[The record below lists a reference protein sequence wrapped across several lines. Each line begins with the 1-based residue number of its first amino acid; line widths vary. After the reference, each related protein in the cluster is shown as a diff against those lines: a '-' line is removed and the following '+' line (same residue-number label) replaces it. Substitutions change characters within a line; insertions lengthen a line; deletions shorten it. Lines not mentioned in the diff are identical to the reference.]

1 MKADNYLGKEFEFK
15 IVYWALILLS
25 TLIVIESFLNQQ
37 LPSVLYFIA
46 VWVSLPLQTLFLYSV
61 LSASRKPIDNSDAL
75 TIYAVSSV
83 LSIFLTNPYSP
94 FAIFWFL
101 IIILNAVLSPIVL
114 IWSGMKLFN
123 PKQREA

>member
-1 MKADNYLGKEFEFK
+1 MKADNYLSKEFEFN

-25 TLIVIESFLNQQ
+25 TLIVVESFLNQQ

-61 LSASRKPIDNSDAL
+61 LSANRKPIDNSEAL

-83 LSIFLTNPYSP
+83 LSILLTNPYSP
-94 FAIFWFL
+94 FAILWFL

-114 IWSGMKLFN
+114 IWSGIKLFN
-123 PKQREA
+123 PRQREA